1 MPELQR
7 ADTEDPWPLTATAV
21 FIILALIIASGFCS
35 LFAHALQ
42 SSRKSR
48 LQKEAAG
55 DARGGKSRENKKY
68 RRALEAAKD
77 PEPFL
82 AAARFWICV
91 LRILSAVLAGLHAA
105 SFLQTPD
112 PAAAV
117 LVIAIATAALSFAV
131 ILLGELVPRFIA
143 RSAPEQISAAIL
155 PLFSLLALPLR
166 PPGFLVRRAGDFL
179 RGAFPLE
186 HVRPAI
192 TEDELRLALMEGEK
206 SGIVESKERTMVE
219 GVFYLGDRPVG
230 AFMTHRSEIQ
240 WLDAGAPAEDIRAKV
255 LDSRS
260 QRCFPVAD
268 GTPDA
273 IIGAAYPGDI
283 LLDQASPSPRG
294 LRAVMKKAQFVP
306 ESMSALKA
314 FEAFKR
320 GGADFLFVMDEYGG
334 FAGMLSVRVLVE
346 EIVGELSA
354 SGPEEEPVTRQ
365 EDGAYLADGSLNIDE
380 AAELLS
386 LPGLASARADYH
398 TLAGFV
404 LSLAGEL
411 PRTGESFVYQ
421 GFRFKVVDMDGNRI
435 DKLLISREEESGAG
449 EGELRK

>member
-1 MPELQR
+1 MPELQH
-7 ADTEDPWPLTATAV
+7 ADIEDPWPLTAAAV
-21 FIILALIIASGFCS
+21 FIIFALIIASGFCS

-55 DARGGKSRENKKY
+55 DARGGKGRENKKY
-68 RRALEAAKD
+68 RRALEAAED

-82 AAARFWICV
+82 ASARFWICV

-143 RSAPEQISAAIL
+143 RSAPEQIAAAIL
-155 PLFSLLALPLR
+155 PLFSLLALPLQ
-166 PPGFLVRRAGDFL
+166 PLGFLVRRAGDFL
-179 RGAFPLE
+179 RRAFSLE
-186 HVRPAI
+186 HFRPAI

-219 GVFYLGDRPVG
+219 GVFYLGDRLVG

-255 LDSRS
+255 LEYRS

-273 IIGAAYPGDI
+273 IIGAAYPEDI

-306 ESMSALKA
+306 ETMSALKA

-334 FAGMLSVRVLVE
+334 FAGMISVRDLVE
-346 EIVGELSA
+346 EIVGELSV

-365 EDGAYLADGSLNIDE
+365 EDGTYLADGSLNIDE

-386 LPGLASARADYH
+386 LPGLASAHAGYH

-411 PRTGESFVYQ
+411 PRSGESFAYQ

-435 DKLLISREEESGAG
+435 DKLLISREEESH
-449 EGELRK
+449 RPH

>member
-1 MPELQR
+1 MPKQHAE
-7 ADTEDPWPLTATAV
+7 AEDPWPLTDIPAAV
-21 FIILALIIASGFCS
+21 FIILALIIASGFFS
-35 LFAHALQ
+35 LFDHALK

-48 LQKEAAG
+48 LQKKAGGG
-55 DARGGKSRENKKY
+55 DARRGKSRETEKY
-68 RRALEAAKD
+68 RRALEAAEN
-77 PEPFL
+77 PQPFL
-82 AAARFWICV
+82 DAARFWICV
-91 LRILSAVLAGLHAA
+91 FRILSAVLAGLYAA
-105 SFLQTPD
+105 PLLKTPAVPAG

-117 LVIAIATAALSFAV
+117 TAVILITAALSFAA

-143 RSAPEQISAAIL
+143 RSAPEQITAAIL
-155 PLFSLLALPLR
+155 PLFSLLAFPLR
-166 PPGFLVRRAGDFL
+166 PLSFVVRRLGDFL
-179 RGAFPLE
+179 RLALPPEYFRLP
-186 HVRPAI
+186 I

-240 WLDAGAPAEDIRAKV
+240 WLDAGAAAEDIRSKV
-255 LDSRS
+255 LDRRS

-273 IIGAAYPGDI
+273 IIGAAYLEDI
-283 LLDQASPSPRG
+283 ILDQASPSPGG

-306 ESMSALKA
+306 ETMSALKA

-320 GGADFLFVMDEYGG
+320 GEADFLFVMDEYGG
-334 FAGMLSVRVLVE
+334 FAGMISVRDLVE

-354 SGPEEEPVTRQ
+354 SGPEEDPVIRQ
-365 EDGAYLADGSLNIDE
+365 EDGAWLAGGSLNIDE

-386 LPGLASARADYH
+386 LPGLASEHAGYH

-411 PRTGESFVYQ
+411 PRAGESFVYQ

-435 DKLLISREEESGAG
+435 DKLLISREAG
-449 EGELRK
+449 EGA